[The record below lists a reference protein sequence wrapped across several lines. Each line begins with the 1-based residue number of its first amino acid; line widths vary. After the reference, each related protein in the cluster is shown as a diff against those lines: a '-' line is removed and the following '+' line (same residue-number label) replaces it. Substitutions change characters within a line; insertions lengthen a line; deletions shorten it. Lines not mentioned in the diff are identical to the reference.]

1 MIKIVLDTNVL
12 VSGLLSTRSNP
23 ALLLDAAGNDYS
35 LFISKDMLIELEDVI
50 SREKFGFSGEKINSA
65 IEAILSFSEVVNPE
79 IKLDVVKSDP
89 DNNKIL
95 ECAIACGASYIV
107 SGDKHL
113 LNLKEYGNI
122 KIINPKDAIDLLNIS
137 IQENDT

>member
-1 MIKIVLDTNVL
+1 MIRLVLDTNVL
-12 VSGLLSTRSNP
+12 VSALISTRSNP
-23 ALLLDAAGNDYS
+23 ARLLDAAGKNYS
-35 LFISKDMLIELEDVI
+35 LFISKEILSELEGVI
-50 SREKFGFSGEKINSA
+50 SRDKFGFSSEKIDSA

-89 DNNKIL
+89 DDNKIL

-113 LNLKEYGNI
+113 LNLKEYENI
-122 KIINPKDAIDLLNIS
+122 KIISPKTAIDLLNIKNS
-137 IQENDT
+137 EK

>member
-1 MIKIVLDTNVL
+1 MIRLVLDTNVL
-12 VSGLLSTRSNP
+12 VSALISIRSNP
-23 ALLLDAAGNDYS
+23 ARQLDAAGKDYS
-35 LFISKDMLIELEDVI
+35 LFISKEILSELEGVI
-50 SREKFGFSGEKINSA
+50 SRDKFGFSNEKIDSA

-89 DNNKIL
+89 DDNKIL

-113 LNLKEYGNI
+113 LNLKEYKNI
-122 KIINPKDAIDLLNIS
+122 EIISPKEAIDLINIK
-137 IQENDT
+137 

>member
-1 MIKIVLDTNVL
+1 MIRLVLDTNVL
-12 VSGLLSTRSNP
+12 VSALISTRSNP
-23 ALLLDAAGNDYS
+23 ARLLDAARKNYS
-35 LFISKDMLIELEDVI
+35 LFISKEILSELEGVI
-50 SREKFGFSGEKINSA
+50 SRDKFCFSSEKIDSA

-89 DNNKIL
+89 DDNKIL

-113 LNLKEYGNI
+113 LNLKEYKNI
-122 KIINPKDAIDLLNIS
+122 EIISPKEAIDLLNIK
-137 IQENDT
+137 EV

>member
-23 ALLLDAAGNDYS
+23 ALLLDAAGKDYS
-35 LFISKDMLIELEDVI
+35 LFISKEILIELEEVI
-50 SREKFGFSGEKINSA
+50 SREKFGFSNEKINSA

-89 DNNKIL
+89 DDNKIL
-95 ECAIACGASYIV
+95 ECAVACGASYIV

-122 KIINPKDAIDLLNIS
+122 KIISPKDAIDLLIS
-137 IQENDT
+137 VSRQMM